1 MGPRKYAHDDGID
14 RDEVGVSNGLAWTA
28 VGGELLVI
36 EALRM
41 KGQGKLVITGK
52 LGDVMKESV
61 QAAFSFVQSRK
72 EHLGLTDE
80 DMEGND
86 IHIHFPAGAV
96 PKDGPS
102 AGVTVTLALAS
113 SMCQGLRSAFRF
125 RDDR

>member
-1 MGPRKYAHDDGID
+1 MSRKIARKQVETEALGKRYRAPRIQPKHIAGFLGPRKYAHDDGID

-61 QAAFSFVQSRK
+61 QAAFSFVRSRK

-80 DMEGND
+80 DMRE
-86 IHIHFPAGAV
+86 
-96 PKDGPS
+96 
-102 AGVTVTLALAS
+102 
-113 SMCQGLRSAFRF
+113 
-125 RDDR
+125 